1 MNTLWQYNIL
11 KELNMHRMSLRLLIT
26 TGILLNGFIESYAQ
40 TGQKVVML
48 SLDDCIARTLKYNLN
63 VAIEV
68 LGTQVSEVSIAQ
80 AEEKY
85 LPQLVLS
92 VNNRNTSS
100 ASYSWLDAADQVQT
114 EYQFYT
120 AQLTQLVPTG
130 ASLVISLENDK
141 NNTNRRF
148 QTINPRYGSTMRFN
162 FSQPLLRN
170 FGFKIS
176 NREIIIAQN
185 DYEISENRFKSM
197 LIETIYTAEE
207 AYWNFVYSIENLKAR
222 EQSLSLARDLLEKNK
237 RSVTIGRLASIDIQS
252 AEAEVATREADIL
265 EAEAMVKNSEDN
277 LKTLINLAAEIPG
290 NEVSL
295 LPVDKPV
302 IEEHAISLEQA
313 IERAYQ
319 HRPDLQEARIELKN
333 SDLDLRYAKN
343 QMLPD
348 LNLEASLWSPGIS
361 GTQILYQNDDPTTG
375 NIIGTVPAGPADAL
389 DDAFHFKYQNWSVGL
404 SLNVPLNTIFA
415 RNQVDQAHFMSE
427 QARLRKQ
434 QLEQQIL
441 LEIKIAN
448 RAVETNLKRVN
459 AYRIAR
465 ELTEKKLETE
475 AEKLRLGISTNYD
488 VFLFQR
494 DLSDAKSSELQA
506 LIDYNLSLANRARVL
521 GTSLE
526 EKQIKISDVR

>member
-1 MNTLWQYNIL
+1 
-11 KELNMHRMSLRLLIT
+11 MHRAIFRFILL
-26 TGILLNGFIESYAQ
+26 TGICLNGFAASFAQ
-40 TGQKVVML
+40 TSQKVVML
-48 SLDDCIARTLKYNLN
+48 SLQDCILRTLKYNLS

-68 LGTQVSEVSIAQ
+68 LGTQQSEVSVSQ
-80 AEEKY
+80 ATEKY

-92 VNNRNTSS
+92 VNNRNTNS
-100 ASYSWLDAADQVQT
+100 ASYSWLDAADQVET

-120 AQLTQLVPTG
+120 AELTQLVPTG
-130 ASLVISLENDK
+130 ASLLIAIENDK

-148 QTINPRYGSTMRFN
+148 QTINPRYGSTMRLN
-162 FSQPLLRN
+162 FTQPLLKN
-170 FGFKIS
+170 FGFKIN
-176 NREIIIAQN
+176 NREINIAHNNQ
-185 DYEISENRFKSM
+185 EISENRFKS
-197 LIETIYTAEE
+197 LLLETIYEAED

-237 RSVTIGRLASIDIQS
+237 RSASIGRLASIDIQS
-252 AEAEVATREADIL
+252 AQAEVATREADIL

-277 LKTLINLAAEIPG
+277 LKTLINLTAESEG
-290 NEVSL
+290 SEASL
-295 LPVDKPV
+295 LPVDKPA
-302 IEEHAISLEQA
+302 IEEHAISLEDA
-313 IERAYQ
+313 IKTAYA

-333 SDLDLRYAKN
+333 NDIDLSYAKN

-348 LNLEASLWSPGIS
+348 LSLQASLWSPGIS

-375 NIIGTVPAGPADAL
+375 NIIGTVPAGPSDAL
-389 DDAFHFKYQNWSVGL
+389 KDAFNFKYQNWSLGL
-404 SLNVPLNTIFA
+404 SLDIPLNAIFA
-415 RNQVDQAHFMSE
+415 RNQVE
-427 QARLRKQ
+427 QAQISLKQARFRKQ
-434 QLEQQIL
+434 QVEQQIL

-506 LIDYNLSLANRARVL
+506 IIDYNLSLANRARVL

-526 EKQIKISDVR
+526 EKHISVSDVM